1 MSQQQAQPPSGIL
14 RQLLA
19 RIQPVAAAPA
29 AASLAFMMLAPA
41 ALAQNAP
48 DATTLPAVKVE
59 DTADPMAVNN
69 GYQATETRVGKTKQD
84 PHDIPQAITTVT
96 NQLMEEQQVGSL
108 REALRNVSGLTFN
121 AAEGGRSGDNMMLR
135 GFYTFGDLYLDG
147 IRDTAQYNRETFNLE
162 QIDVLRGS
170 ASMLFGRGQAG
181 GVINMVSK
189 VPKRADAY
197 KLTGS
202 IGTDDYYEATADLNK
217 RIGQDSA
224 LRVNLMKRDEG
235 SWRENPATGTEADF
249 DRRGAAISLG
259 LGLNTDDELILSH
272 ILSQTR
278 DNPDYGLRFDAATR
292 EPTTLVPASTFY
304 NIDAN
309 FDDSDTNVST
319 ATYTHRFSP
328 KSEWRTQLRYGDYE
342 RSYWAKTM
350 PNGATAS
357 NPATMPSATGGV
369 GGNQVRS
376 MDYETL
382 TLQSDFSNSF
392 RALGM
397 KHELVTG
404 IEYLHEDSHRKGLQN
419 FGTTANPD
427 YRPYQEAT
435 TGNPVD
441 FTGDSYAA
449 YVQDTVEFMPFWK
462 LTLGLRRDELRA
474 DYASLTSPKLSYGEW
489 STRAGLS
496 YQPTDTT
503 HYYASYSDSFSPT
516 ADLYQI
522 SGGELPPERSKVYE
536 AGAKWMF
543 FDGDLAFRSA
553 LYRAE
558 KEWERNTDL
567 ESTAALLSRER
578 HTNGLEF
585 EIAGRINE
593 HWEIFGGIALMD
605 AKIDDQYDGVPL
617 GSFATLTNNGTAAGP
632 TGLAGAGYAPGE
644 AADAGETVYR
654 TRSQQTSEGERPR
667 NTPKYTLNLW
677 STYKF
682 SPGWKAG
689 LGFETKGD
697 RYGYGVGTCGAA
709 TQATTGANAG
719 MWSYGNCS
727 TAAFAPNV
735 APSYVRWDAMVAY
748 EQQAWAVRLNVRN
761 LFDKLYYD
769 ALYDNGGFTVPG
781 TNRRFLLTGELKF

>member
-1 MSQQQAQPPSGIL
+1 MKHRHPCPPPGLLAS
-14 RQLLA
+14 LLA
-19 RIQPVAAAPA
+19 RLHPATAPV
-29 AASLAFMMLAPA
+29 AASLAFAMLAPA
-41 ALAQNAP
+41 AFA
-48 DATTLPAVKVE
+48 DATLPTVKVE
-59 DTADPMAVNN
+59 DQADPMAVNN
-69 GYQATETRVGKTKQD
+69 GYQATETRVGKTRQD
-84 PHDIPQAITTVT
+84 PHDIPQAVTTVT
-96 NQLMEEQQVGSL
+96 HKLMEEQQVSTL

-189 VPKRADAY
+189 TPKRADAV

-202 IGTDDYYEATADLNK
+202 IGSDDHYEATADLNK

-224 LRVNLMKRDEG
+224 IRVNLMQRDEG
-235 SWRENPATGTEADF
+235 SWRDNPATGTEADF
-249 DRRGAAISLG
+249 DRRGAAASLG
-259 LGLNTDDELILSH
+259 LGLNSDDELILSH
-272 ILSQTR
+272 SLTQTR
-278 DNPDYGLRFDAATR
+278 DNPDYGLRFDATTHR
-292 EPTTLVPASTFY
+292 PTTLIPASTFY
-304 NIDAN
+304 NIDRN
-309 FDDSDTNVST
+309 FDDSDTSVST
-319 ATYTHRFSP
+319 ATYTHRYSP

-350 PNGATAS
+350 PNYTP
-357 NPATMPSATGGV
+357 PALPLLPDATGGV
-369 GGNQVRS
+369 GGNQTRA

-382 TLQSDFSNSF
+382 TLQSDFSTAF

-404 IEYLHEDSHRKGLQN
+404 IEYLREDSHRKALEN

-427 YRPYQEAT
+427 YRPYQEAVA
-435 TGNPVD
+435 GSPVN

-449 YVQDTVEFMPFWK
+449 YLQDTVEFMPYWK
-462 LTLGLRRDELRA
+462 ATLGLRRDELRA
-474 DYASLTSPKLSYGEW
+474 EYASLSSPELSYGEW

-496 YQPTDTT
+496 YQPTEEA
-503 HYYASYSDSFSPT
+503 HYYLSYSDSFSPT

-536 AGAKWMF
+536 AGAKWLLL
-543 FDGDLAFRSA
+543 DGDLSFRGA

-578 HTNGLEF
+578 HTTGLEF
-585 EIAGRINE
+585 ELAGRISEN
-593 HWEIFGGIALMD
+593 WEIFGGIALMD
-605 AKIDDQYDGVPL
+605 ARIDEQYDGVAL
-617 GSFATLTNNGTAAGP
+617 GSFAAVTGGGAAAGP
-632 TGLAGAGYAPGE
+632 TGVPGAGYAPGE

-654 TRSQQTSEGERPR
+654 SRSQQTSEGERPR
-667 NTPKYTLNLW
+667 NTPKFTMNVW
-677 STYKF
+677 STYRLA
-682 SPGWKAG
+682 PGWKTG

-709 TQATTGANAG
+709 TQNTTTGL
-719 MWSYGNCS
+719 WSYGNCS
-727 TAAFAPNV
+727 TAAFTPNV
-735 APSYVRWDAMVAY
+735 VPAYVRWDAMLAY
-748 EQQAWAVRLNVRN
+748 ERKDWALRLNVRN
-761 LFDKLYYD
+761 LFDELYYD

-781 TNRRFLLTGELKF
+781 SRRKFILTGELKF